1 MEGLGLFARDA
12 IKADTFLCEYVGEL
26 IRRPLE
32 DAREQQWQAQGRA
45 NYLFRR
51 DKEWV
56 IDATKRV
63 RAAAGFRGT
72 CMSWWFR
79 LACPADCW
87 AGGWGPCFGLHGDWL
102 LGMRLLCLCC
112 AGVCYAAAAR
122 GRCRASMRAGQAL
135 VLPSPDWEHCL
146 WAAMVTTCGVLQGNH
161 ARYINHSC
169 DGNCQSFTVT
179 SKNNTRIIICAKR
192 DIQPGEELCYDY
204 KVPPSLTKVLSRS
217 AVLHVD
223 CLPCSY
229 SALLIFDLAE
239 FTTDDTYKLACVS
252 AAV

>member
-63 RAAAGFRGT
+63 RAAAGDLDACVWCGGGQRAEQTAGPEAE
-72 CMSWWFR
+72 WWV
-79 LACPADCW
+79 AAEHG
-87 AGGWGPCFGLHGDWL
+87 AGVP
-102 LGMRLLCLCC
+102 LLCCSMLCC
-112 AGVCYAAAAR
+112 SQDGTVSCQQRVCASIGSSYPAGSTGFWV
-122 GRCRASMRAGQAL
+122 AL
-135 VLPSPDWEHCL
+135 VTACD
-146 WAAMVTTCGVLQGNH
+146 VLQGNH

-179 SKNNTRIIICAKR
+179 SKNDTRIIICAKR

-204 KVPPSLTKVLSRS
+204 KVPPSLGQPSWSSHGPNCCMLTTCCYHAQTWLF
-217 AVLHVD
+217 
-223 CLPCSY
+223 C
-229 SALLIFDLAE
+229 AL
-239 FTTDDTYKLACVS
+239 
-252 AAV
+252 